1 MMPGAWDSANYDDFR
16 ARLQK
21 NEFQTEPDPKP
32 VRHGCER
39 DADRQRSEHGIELRS
54 KNMDDRTLFDRC
66 REGDELA
73 WEHLVR
79 RYQARVCSIAYN
91 YTGSEEEALDV
102 AQEVFI
108 RVWKRLD
115 TCRDP
120 ERFAAWLLRIAR
132 NACLD
137 HLRRRKARP
146 PAQDVPADEMN
157 ALADTNPRPDVAV
170 EKQDQRD
177 VLEVAIQR
185 LSPINREA
193 ILLKDIQGLPLE
205 EMANMLDLPLGTVK
219 SRCSR
224 ARVELARVVGGL
236 IGAGPEPEAAP

>member
-1 MMPGAWDSANYDDFR
+1 MM
-16 ARLQK
+16 
-21 NEFQTEPDPKP
+21 E
-32 VRHGCER
+32 
-39 DADRQRSEHGIELRS
+39 DRILI
-54 KNMDDRTLFDRC
+54 DRC
-66 REGDELA
+66 RQGDELA

-79 RYQARVCSIAYN
+79 RYQARICSVAYT

-102 AQEVFI
+102 AQEVFV

-115 TCRDP
+115 SCRDP

-146 PAQDVPADEMN
+146 PAQDVPADEMYD
-157 ALADTNPRPDVAV
+157 LADQGERPDADL
-170 EKQDQRD
+170 ERDSQRH
-177 VLEVAIQR
+177 VLEVALQR

-205 EMANMLDLPLGTVK
+205 EMADMLDLPLGTVK

-224 ARVELARVVGGL
+224 ARIELARVVSGM
-236 IGAGPEPEAAP
+236 IGPGPEAEAAR

>member
-1 MMPGAWDSANYDDFR
+1 MDPGPNPARNPCVIVANGM
-16 ARLQK
+16 LTG
-21 NEFQTEPDPKP
+21 NESN
-32 VRHGCER
+32 
-39 DADRQRSEHGIELRS
+39 SENEL
-54 KNMDDRTLFDRC
+54 MDDRTLFDRC

-79 RYQARVCSIAYN
+79 RYQARICSIAYN

-137 HLRRRKARP
+137 HLRRRKVRP
-146 PAQDVPADEMN
+146 PAQDVPAAEMY
-157 ALADTNPRPDVAV
+157 ALADTSPRPDAEL

-205 EMANMLDLPLGTVK
+205 EMADMLDLPLGTVK

-236 IGAGPEPEAAP
+236 IGVGPEPEAAP

>member
-1 MMPGAWDSANYDDFR
+1 
-16 ARLQK
+16 
-21 NEFQTEPDPKP
+21 
-32 VRHGCER
+32 
-39 DADRQRSEHGIELRS
+39 
-54 KNMDDRTLFDRC
+54 MDDRILIDRC
-66 REGDELA
+66 RRGDELA

-79 RYQARVCSIAYN
+79 RYQARVCSVAYS

-102 AQEVFI
+102 AQEVFV

-115 TCRDP
+115 SCRDP

-146 PAQDVPADEMN
+146 PAQDLPADEMHD
-157 ALADTNPRPDVAV
+157 LAATGERPDADL
-170 EKQDQRD
+170 ERD
-177 VLEVAIQR
+177 DRRHVLEVALQR

-205 EMANMLDLPLGTVK
+205 EMAEMLDLPLGTVK

-224 ARVELARVVGGL
+224 ARVELARVVSGM
-236 IGAGPEPEAAP
+236 IGPGPQPEAAP

>member
-1 MMPGAWDSANYDDFR
+1 
-16 ARLQK
+16 
-21 NEFQTEPDPKP
+21 
-32 VRHGCER
+32 
-39 DADRQRSEHGIELRS
+39 
-54 KNMDDRTLFDRC
+54 MDDRTLYERC
-66 REGDELA
+66 LDGDELA

-79 RYQARVCSIAYN
+79 RYQGRVCSVAYS
-91 YTGSEEEALDV
+91 YTGSDEEAMDV

-115 TCRDP
+115 SCRDP

-146 PAQDVPADEMN
+146 PAQDVPAEDL
-157 ALADTNPRPDVAV
+157 ASLADPGKRPDADVQARD
-170 EKQDQRD
+170 ERD
-177 VLEVAIQR
+177 VLEIAMQR

-205 EMANMLDLPLGTVK
+205 EMADMLDLPLGTVK

-224 ARVELARVVGGL
+224 ARVELARIVGGL
-236 IGAGPEPEAAP
+236 IGPGPEAEATS

>member
-1 MMPGAWDSANYDDFR
+1 MRQDGEGDAGGQTGRACTRRPQHRNGMM
-16 ARLQK
+16 
-21 NEFQTEPDPKP
+21 E
-32 VRHGCER
+32 
-39 DADRQRSEHGIELRS
+39 DRILI
-54 KNMDDRTLFDRC
+54 DRC
-66 REGDELA
+66 RQGDELA

-79 RYQARVCSIAYN
+79 RYQGRVCSVAYT

-102 AQEVFI
+102 AQEVFV

-115 TCRDP
+115 SCRDP

-137 HLRRRKARP
+137 QLRRRRARP
-146 PAQDVPADEMN
+146 PAQDLPADEMHD
-157 ALADTNPRPDVAV
+157 LAAANERPDADL
-170 EKQDQRD
+170 ERDDQRH
-177 VLEVAIQR
+177 VLEVALQR

-205 EMANMLDLPLGTVK
+205 EMADMLDLPLGTVK

-224 ARVELARVVGGL
+224 ARVELARVVSGM
-236 IGAGPEPEAAP
+236 IGSGPEPEVAP